1 MDLTPARRE
10 ILEAAAACFMEQGF
24 HATSIDVVARRM
36 GATKGRVY
44 HHYQSKVDLFFD
56 VHRMGMDL
64 LFEAVMPATR
74 ADGDP
79 LQVLAA
85 MMKAHALALF
95 QHHAFESVVVQGVQ
109 LHRFGALTP
118 AQRAEL
124 DAQVALRDAFEALF
138 RQQAAAALAAGLLA
152 ELDLSIAVKTLLG
165 GLQWSLIWYRPAID
179 SSPATQ
185 ERLADAMVQT
195 LLHGLARRIEPCVP
209 ADAAPPPRRR
219 GAGASRVESLAGPST
234 SEPSA

>member
-1 MDLTPARRE
+1 MTDLTPARRE

-64 LFEAVMPATR
+64 LFGAVQPAMQ
-74 ADGDP
+74 AAGDP

-95 QHHAFESVVVQGVQ
+95 EHHAFESVVVQGVQ

-118 AQRAEL
+118 GQRQEL
-124 DAQVALRDAFEALF
+124 DAQIAMRDAFEALF
-138 RQQAAAALAAGLLA
+138 KQQAAAARAAGLLA
-152 ELDLSIAVKTLLG
+152 DLDVSIAVKTLLG
-165 GLQWSLIWYRPAID
+165 GLQWSLIWYRPGTD
-179 SSPATQ
+179 DSPATRQ
-185 ERLADAMVQT
+185 RLADAMVQT
-195 LLHGLARRIEPCVP
+195 LMQGLAVRASP
-209 ADAAPPPRRR
+209 A
-219 GAGASRVESLAGPST
+219 RV
-234 SEPSA
+234 

>member
-1 MDLTPARRE
+1 VTDLTPARRE

-56 VHRMGMDL
+56 VHRLGMDL
-64 LFEAVMPATR
+64 LFEAVAPALH
-74 ADGDP
+74 APGDA

-95 QHHAFESVVVQGVQ
+95 AHHAFESVVVQGVQ

-118 AQRAEL
+118 RQREEL
-124 DAQVALRDAFEALF
+124 DALIASRDRFEALF
-138 RQQAAAALAAGLLA
+138 KQQATKARKAGLLG
-152 ELDLSIAVKTLLG
+152 ELDISIAVKTLLG
-165 GLQWSLIWYRPAID
+165 GLQWSLIWYRPRSGDNEANREQLAQAMVTTLLRGLAGR
-179 SSPATQ
+179 SPAPTV
-185 ERLADAMVQT
+185 RKRAIPKGV
-195 LLHGLARRIEPCVP
+195 
-209 ADAAPPPRRR
+209 R
-219 GAGASRVESLAGPST
+219 GSR
-234 SEPSA
+234 